1 MMHPPNSA
9 SGLVDPCSALLW
21 KGAAQK
27 KPCVGLVCLALSY
40 QPLCLCIQS
49 VVAPTTSAAVAVSLM
64 ENTVF
69 PLGLKIDP
77 SRASLPS
84 ALLDNR

>member
-1 MMHPPNSA
+1 MQRLVMERGCTEEA
-9 SGLVDPCSALLW
+9 VRWIGMSG
-21 KGAAQK
+21 
-27 KPCVGLVCLALSY
+27 LSY

-69 PLGLKIDP
+69 PLGLKIVP

>member
-1 MMHPPNSA
+1 MHPPNSA

-27 KPCVGLVCLALSY
+27 RPCVGLVCLALSY

-49 VVAPTTSAAVAVSLM
+49 VVAPTTSAVVAVSLM
-64 ENTVF
+64 ENSF
-69 PLGLKIDP
+69 SSGFKDRSLKGLTSFCAI
-77 SRASLPS
+77 R
-84 ALLDNR
+84 